1 MRFNLDLDLEELR
14 MLRLVLHNQ
23 PFDGLQEL
31 VDKLNRF
38 YEIAQTA
45 EGAGLK

>member
-1 MRFNLDLDLEELR
+1 MRFNLDINLEELR

-23 PFDGLQEL
+23 PFEDLQGV

-38 YEIAQTA
+38 YDIAQTA
-45 EGAGLK
+45 EK